1 MKSFLGFMRWLKYL
15 YIAKGEVNI
24 YKWGRTTLG
33 LFEKYL
39 TLWVILSMIVGFL
52 LGNFFPEL
60 GLWIESLQ
68 VGDISIPM
76 GVCLF
81 LIMYPTMVNIEL
93 GEILKAAKSP
103 KPAILTLI
111 GNWVMAPALMAF
123 LARLFLSNYPGYAA
137 GVILLGIAPCTGMV
151 LFWISLAQG
160 DVAKGVVITA
170 MNALSTLILYTPLA
184 ALYLGVGGVPVP
196 ITPIAESVILFVG
209 MPLIVGQA
217 SRKAF
222 ITKKGEKWFRDKF
235 RPVMGNIAA
244 IALLATIIMLFLLKG
259 EVIFSQPLIVG
270 LISLPLLIHFFTM
283 ATLFYV
289 IPWLLKFSYKDAATI
304 AFISSGTQFE
314 VAIATATVVFGAGS
328 EAALATVVG
337 PLWEVPSM
345 LTFVKIAL
353 KTRNNFSRLSG

>member
-1 MKSFLGFMRWLKYL
+1 VTLEN
-15 YIAKGEVNI
+15 GEA
-24 YKWGRTTLG
+24 YKMSESRVTLG

-52 LGNFFPEL
+52 LGKFLPEISS
-60 GLWIESLQ
+60 WIESLQ

-81 LIMYPTMVNIEL
+81 LLMYPTMVNIEF
-93 GEILKAAKSP
+93 GEIVKAAKSP
-103 KPAILTLI
+103 KPVILTLI
-111 GNWVMAPALMAF
+111 GNWVVAPALMAL
-123 LARLFLSNYPGYAA
+123 LARLFLSSYSEYTA

-151 LFWISLAQG
+151 LFWILLANG

-170 MNALSTLILYTPLA
+170 INALSTLILYAPLA
-184 ALYLGVGGVPVP
+184 AFYLGVGGIPVP

-209 MPLIVGQA
+209 LPLIVGQM
-217 SRKAF
+217 SRKAL
-222 ITKKGEKWFRDKF
+222 IMRRGEKWFNNRF
-235 RPVMGNIAA
+235 RLLIGNIAA
-244 IALLATIIMLFLLKG
+244 LALLTTIIILFSLKG
-259 EVIFSQPLIVG
+259 EIIANEPFIVG
-270 LISLPLLIHFFTM
+270 LISIPLLIHFFTM

-289 IPWLLKFSYKDAATI
+289 IPWLLKFSYKDAVTI

-328 EAALATVVG
+328 GAALATVVG

-345 LTFVKIAL
+345 LTFVKLAL
-353 KTRNNFSRLSG
+353 KTQKYFSHNNVN